1 MDLTAYNGFNCHTI
15 SRFVICVMHIYLF
28 VQYIPGSLSKKKKEK
43 EKRKETGKNYNVEK
57 RQINVV
63 YFKVHIN
70 NVRKRRNVIFNAEL
84 HKVDKRQNDVA
95 NDYLHQVEK

>member
-1 MDLTAYNGFNCHTI
+1 MDLIVTLFLDLWFVWCI
-15 SRFVICVMHIYLF
+15 STYLCNTYLVLF
-28 VQYIPGSLSKKKKEK
+28 QKKKEK

-84 HKVDKRQNDVA
+84 HKVDKRQNDVT